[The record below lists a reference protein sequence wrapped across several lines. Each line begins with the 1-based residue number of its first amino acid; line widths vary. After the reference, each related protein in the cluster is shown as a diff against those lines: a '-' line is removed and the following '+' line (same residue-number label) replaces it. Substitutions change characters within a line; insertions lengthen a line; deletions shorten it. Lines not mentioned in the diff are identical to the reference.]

1 MILENP
7 QATYRVP
14 IYVHGIH
21 VVVLKMRSGDGPR
34 YDRLAHIFDFGQ
46 RRYGLL
52 PLLGWESGGAEK
64 RVMFE
69 DGRELLLEAGVSS
82 WDSGMK
88 SLGDGTFFRSV
99 SYLFHSCSDGAVD

>member
-7 QATYRVP
+7 PTNHQVP

-34 YDRLAHIFDFGQ
+34 SGRLAHIFDFGQ

-52 PLLGWESGGAEK
+52 PLLDWESGGAEK

-69 DGRELLLEAGVSS
+69 DGRELLLEASASS
-82 WDSGMK
+82 WDDMK
-88 SLGDGTFFRSV
+88 WLGDGNFFRSV
-99 SYLFHSCSDGAVD
+99 GYFFHSCSDDAVD